1 MPAVKGVSQKGQFQ
15 KGQSGN
21 PAGRPKGAW
30 GHKVLLE
37 HNLAH
42 EKEVFARLSLVLE
55 EIERAHNARMVELDK
70 YLLGSPEYPYTDHSK
85 DAAATRQKILA
96 ANAEFLNPTAKT
108 G

>member
-1 MPAVKGVSQKGQFQ
+1 MPAVKGVPQKGQFQ
-15 KGQSGN
+15 EGQSGN
-21 PAGRPKGAW
+21 PAGRAKGMW
-30 GHKVLLE
+30 GHKKLLE

-42 EKEVFARLSLVLE
+42 EKEVHARLQFVFN
-55 EIERAHNARMVELDK
+55 EIDRAHAAKMVELDK

-96 ANAEFLNPTAKT
+96 ANAEPTAKT

>member
-1 MPAVKGVSQKGQFQ
+1 MG
-15 KGQSGN
+15 
-21 PAGRPKGAW
+21 
-30 GHKVLLE
+30 GHKKLLE

-42 EKEVFARLSLVLE
+42 EKEVHARLQFVLD
-55 EIERAHNARMVELDK
+55 EIDRAHAAKLVELDK

-96 ANAEFLNPTAKT
+96 ANAKSLNPDSIT

>member
-1 MPAVKGVSQKGQFQ
+1 M
-15 KGQSGN
+15 
-21 PAGRPKGAW
+21 W
-30 GHKVLLE
+30 GHKKLLE

-42 EKEVFARLSLVLE
+42 EKEVHARLQFVLD
-55 EIERAHNARMVELDK
+55 EIDRAHAAKLVELDK

-96 ANAEFLNPTAKT
+96 ANAKSLNPDSIT

>member
-1 MPAVKGVSQKGQFQ
+1 MPAIKGVPQKGQFQ

-21 PAGRPKGAW
+21 PAGRAKGMW
-30 GHKVLLE
+30 GHKKLLQ

-42 EKEVFARLSLVLE
+42 EKEVFARLSLLLE
-55 EIERAHNARMVELDK
+55 EIERAHNTRMVELDK

-96 ANAEFLNPTAKT
+96 ANAKSLNPDSIT